1 MAVSASASPSSGSR
15 RVADEPSSARPE
27 RDAWHRWAVPLGLG
41 LLHLI
46 LALLAF
52 DPTPHTGGD
61 NAAYIALARSLIEG
75 RGYLELWD
83 PATLP
88 HTVYPPA
95 FPGLLALAMLLGL
108 ESWAA
113 LKLLVVFIS
122 AAAVALTVVGLRRAF
137 GAGIALVVGAVV
149 AVSPGVVALSHW
161 VLSDVPFW
169 ALTVL
174 ALWGFERLEAGERGG
189 LAVAVLATVLAY
201 FTRSAGLPLVA
212 VAALWLS
219 LRRDWRSLAVLAA
232 TLLPLILL
240 WWLRSQAQGGVEYVN
255 QFWMV
260 DPYRP
265 ELGRI
270 GAADLVE
277 RVWDNNVAY
286 MRVHVPILL
295 FGRASPALAVPGIL
309 VGVAAIVGWALRLR
323 RPGLAELFFPL
334 YIGLIYVWPAVW
346 AGDRFFLP
354 ALPLA
359 VAYAAYALHRA
370 VRRVRPGAAVW
381 VGGGAVALVAL
392 IGAPSQI
399 EGMRR
404 GQACTTAYR
413 LGSPYPCLPEAW
425 RDFFEVAEWTAANL
439 PEDAVVLSRK
449 PRLFYALSGHRGRIY
464 PPSPEPAE
472 LVRVA
477 EEAGARYIVLD
488 FLTGQAFRYLVPALT
503 GRPEAFCVVHAP
515 GPDRPA
521 VLGVLPGA
529 GSVPDAAEPSARFT
543 VCPADYASSSVPSR

>member
-265 ELGRI
+265 ELG
-270 GAADLVE
+270 GSE
-277 RVWDNNVAY
+277 RPTSSSGCGTTTSPTCGCTCRSCFSAG
-286 MRVHVPILL
+286 RV
-295 FGRASPALAVPGIL
+295 R
-309 VGVAAIVGWALRLR
+309 RLR
-323 RPGLAELFFPL
+323 CR
-334 YIGLIYVWPAVW
+334 
-346 AGDRFFLP
+346 
-354 ALPLA
+354 
-359 VAYAAYALHRA
+359 
-370 VRRVRPGAAVW
+370 
-381 VGGGAVALVAL
+381 
-392 IGAPSQI
+392 
-399 EGMRR
+399 
-404 GQACTTAYR
+404 
-413 LGSPYPCLPEAW
+413 
-425 RDFFEVAEWTAANL
+425 
-439 PEDAVVLSRK
+439 
-449 PRLFYALSGHRGRIY
+449 
-464 PPSPEPAE
+464 
-472 LVRVA
+472 
-477 EEAGARYIVLD
+477 
-488 FLTGQAFRYLVPALT
+488 
-503 GRPEAFCVVHAP
+503 
-515 GPDRPA
+515 
-521 VLGVLPGA
+521 
-529 GSVPDAAEPSARFT
+529 
-543 VCPADYASSSVPSR
+543 ASSSAWRRSWAGRYG